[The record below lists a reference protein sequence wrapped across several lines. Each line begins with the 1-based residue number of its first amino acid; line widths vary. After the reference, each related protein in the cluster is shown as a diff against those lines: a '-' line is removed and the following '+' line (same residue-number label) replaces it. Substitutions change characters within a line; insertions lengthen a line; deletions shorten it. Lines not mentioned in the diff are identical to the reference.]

1 MYTFT
6 FSYGGATVAQTV
18 MSLAGAVPSLWISPV
33 SGMLYADVPNVL
45 FVQVRSTGPFTLQWL
60 VNGMMQQQQTG
71 GNALRLS
78 AGMLAA
84 GTHNVTAVA
93 TNGAGSGVA
102 TYMLVLSARPQLL
115 CTVAGTSEGSIVPLS
130 STVQISATLSG
141 AGPSDSVMYRFGFL
155 DDMPLRRFSLSSGF
169 QSLPYLVATAPLL
182 LSQSA
187 MNRIWF
193 FVAARVN
200 DAIDVAMAKCS
211 VKLSDRR

>member
-1 MYTFT
+1 
-6 FSYGGATVAQTV
+6 
-18 MSLAGAVPSLWISPV
+18 
-33 SGMLYADVPNVL
+33 
-45 FVQVRSTGPFTLQWL
+45 
-60 VNGMMQQQQTG
+60 
-71 GNALRLS
+71 
-78 AGMLAA
+78 
-84 GTHNVTAVA
+84 
-93 TNGAGSGVA
+93 
-102 TYMLVLSARPQLL
+102 MLVLSARPQLL
-115 CTVAGTSEGSIVPLS
+115 CTVAGTSEGSIVSLS

-182 LSQSA
+182 LLQSA

>member
-78 AGMLAA
+78 VGCWLP
-84 GTHNVTAVA
+84 GPTTSRRWQRTA
-93 TNGAGSGVA
+93 
-102 TYMLVLSARPQLL
+102 LV
-115 CTVAGTSEGSIVPLS
+115 VE
-130 STVQISATLSG
+130 
-141 AGPSDSVMYRFGFL
+141 
-155 DDMPLRRFSLSSGF
+155 LRR
-169 QSLPYLVATAPLL
+169 T
-182 LSQSA
+182 
-187 MNRIWF
+187 
-193 FVAARVN
+193 
-200 DAIDVAMAKCS
+200 CS
-211 VKLSDRR
+211 C